1 MSRAR
6 SLTPT
11 VVGVI
16 AVSSFLM
23 LSACAPEPGPSP
35 APTGSETPGSS
46 PYTGPAV
53 FVGDELDLLLLTP
66 DEITELLPGS
76 AEVGA
81 SSSVLEQISDGGGP
95 TPVPAICSALFAE
108 QSLTSVGSRNI
119 SWNVPEDSERGTGSL
134 TVLQFADEAHA
145 TKRMDQLVDAA
156 GRCGTF
162 DYNGEATF
170 EAVIPDA
177 SENARAFAGVLTF
190 PEIEGGRSTFS
201 AVASVGNV
209 IVQIWQPVVG
219 DTAIDG
225 EAVAELLLWRAE
237 DARASLIDELTANPP
252 EDEEDPA
259 SDASAPWSEWTVST
273 GGVGPIRLGDPI
285 DEAVKAAAGAQALEP
300 AFEQGPWRVVNQDGT
315 ASLLIQPE
323 QGGTVV
329 TAITVGNDR
338 SLDETAQSGAAL
350 PARGD
355 VRVGDAV
362 AEAVAAYPGGTTVT
376 VVSSGDDWYDVAT
389 RDGRLFR
396 FHADRD
402 VVDPGS
408 LIVGIT
414 VEDATTRRDLVFD

>member
-1 MSRAR
+1 MPRRTRGR
-6 SLTPT
+6 SP
-11 VVGVI
+11 
-16 AVSSFLM
+16 
-23 LSACAPEPGPSP
+23 
-35 APTGSETPGSS
+35 
-46 PYTGPAV
+46 
-53 FVGDELDLLLLTP
+53 
-66 DEITELLPGS
+66 
-76 AEVGA
+76 
-81 SSSVLEQISDGGGP
+81 
-95 TPVPAICSALFAE
+95 
-108 QSLTSVGSRNI
+108 
-119 SWNVPEDSERGTGSL
+119 
-134 TVLQFADEAHA
+134 H
-145 TKRMDQLVDAA
+145 
-156 GRCGTF
+156 
-162 DYNGEATF
+162 
-170 EAVIPDA
+170 
-177 SENARAFAGVLTF
+177 VLTF

-209 IVQIWQPVVG
+209 LVQIWQPVVG

-408 LIVGIT
+408 LIVGIS